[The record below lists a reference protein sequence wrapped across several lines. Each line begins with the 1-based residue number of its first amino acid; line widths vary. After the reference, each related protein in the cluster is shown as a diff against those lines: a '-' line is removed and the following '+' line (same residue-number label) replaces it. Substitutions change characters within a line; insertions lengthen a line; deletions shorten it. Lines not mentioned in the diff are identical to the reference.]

1 VLPVIGAITSF
12 ALVGPWA
19 QETKNYVIASGLLGI
34 GLALYIV
41 TWVYN
46 AFFKARR
53 TRFRH
58 PEDLGK

>member
-1 VLPVIGAITSF
+1 
-12 ALVGPWA
+12 LVGPWA